1 MSFDITK
8 VPMVRVTWLDARDME
23 TGWLPIKDI
32 INAPLAVCQE
42 VGYMVINNKEKIVI
56 MRSWCIDK
64 DDNHGGGSIAIPLPK
79 AGPKKGIVGNSAAPA
94 NGAAIFAALLSIP
107 DSPFSIFS

>member
-1 MSFDITK
+1 MQPEMSFDITK

-32 INAPLAVCQE
+32 LNAPLAVCQE
-42 VGYMVINNKEKIVI
+42 VGYMVVKSKQKIVI

-64 DDNHGGGSIAIPLPK
+64 DDNHGGGCIAIPHGWVTKIEYLQV
-79 AGPKKGIVGNSAAPA
+79 AYSEAT
-94 NGAAIFAALLSIP
+94 
-107 DSPFSIFS
+107 